1 MAKSNVFTVIT
12 QKWQY
17 LIRRLSKYLKFLQII
32 LYSKIAEIRLFRL
45 LNAVYLLLEIVLF
58 FFSFFFLLFAL
69 GAPSP
74 ASSAANL
81 KFSREITFGLKMC
94 FLPQPPRNSNSSF
107 AEIKRFEIANSLLAR
122 KFGNKCWLKQEFIRL
137 GFLYPS
143 SFQEKKKKSFA
154 ASALGLK
161 WQADVLTVRG

>member
-45 LNAVYLLLEIVLF
+45 LNAVYLLLETVLF
-58 FFSFFFLLFAL
+58 FFFFFLLFAL

-74 ASSAANL
+74 ASSAAYL

-143 SFQEKKKKSFA
+143 SFQEKKKKKLCCQCPGSQMV
-154 ASALGLK
+154 G
-161 WQADVLTVRG
+161 